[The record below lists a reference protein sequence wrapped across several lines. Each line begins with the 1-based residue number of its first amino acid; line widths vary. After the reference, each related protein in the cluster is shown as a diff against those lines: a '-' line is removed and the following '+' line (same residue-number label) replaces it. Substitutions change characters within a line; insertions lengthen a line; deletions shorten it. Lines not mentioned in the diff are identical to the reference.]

1 MFFLYFNIYFMH
13 TYYLAYISG
22 FFKTSLFLYRDCKSI
37 LLLIDMNGYMHR
49 LWFRQFRI
57 NNLQQF
63 KYYLNTI
70 NITLM
75 VYLQCIT
82 IFFFLFYR
90 KMYYITKNSPHY
102 FVFSCFDFY
111 DITIF
116 FLSYIYLIKI

>member
-1 MFFLYFNIYFMH
+1 MH

-37 LLLIDMNGYMHR
+37 LSLIDMNGYMHK

-82 IFFFLFYR
+82 IFFYFTEKCITLRKTHHITLFYL
-90 KMYYITKNSPHY
+90 
-102 FVFSCFDFY
+102 V
-111 DITIF
+111 
-116 FLSYIYLIKI
+116 LISAI